1 MSTYGSMGGVA
12 LGNMERVEGIY
23 TRYEGTETAVTRC
36 QRAAEQRSKQTSS
49 AYKLDEIPIANT
61 SVENLLLTVN

>member
-12 LGNMERVEGIY
+12 LGNMERVY
-23 TRYEGTETAVTRC
+23 TRYEGTGTAVTRC

-49 AYKLDEIPIANT
+49 AYKLDA
-61 SVENLLLTVN
+61 

>member
-12 LGNMERVEGIY
+12 LGNMERVEGY

-49 AYKLDEIPIANT
+49 AYKLDA
-61 SVENLLLTVN
+61 